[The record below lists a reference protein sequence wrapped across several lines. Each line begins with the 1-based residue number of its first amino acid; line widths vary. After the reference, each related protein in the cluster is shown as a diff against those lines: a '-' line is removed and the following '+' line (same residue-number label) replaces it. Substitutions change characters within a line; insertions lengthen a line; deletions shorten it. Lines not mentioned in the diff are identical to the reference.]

1 MIYHDFA
8 QGSPEWHLHRS
19 THFNA
24 SDAPAM
30 MGCSPYQTR
39 TELLT
44 RMKTGISVEVDAGT
58 QKRFDDGHRFEAL
71 ARPLAEKIIG
81 DDLYP
86 VTGSRGELSASFDG
100 LTLDGDTAFEH
111 KSLNVDLSYTPWD
124 EGNGYHLPLHYQV
137 QMEQQLLVSGA
148 ERVLF
153 MASCWTFSD
162 SLVEERHCWY
172 ASDASLRAKIV
183 AGWAQFAKDL
193 IEFTPEAKAAPVIAA
208 PVETLP
214 AVSVK
219 VDGALA
225 IVSNLPD
232 FGVALRNFIAKIP
245 EQPSTD
251 QEFADTDAAC
261 KALKR
266 AEDALDAAE
275 SNALA
280 QLSDV
285 DTMRRFVADFKALA
299 RTTRLQREKLVA
311 QRKESI
317 KGEIVAAGI
326 AAMAKHIRELNAAMP
341 ANYMPVVPADFGGA
355 IKGLRTIDSITN
367 AVDTE
372 LARVKIAANDIANR
386 IHANLAALRDAG
398 IGIPPDL
405 ATLVIKATDDF
416 AAVIAQ
422 RVAAEK
428 AKEEAQ
434 RERIRAEEAARLERE
449 AAAKAAAE
457 KAEADRLE
465 REERAEKNAM
475 AMQEIQGIQQQVF
488 IAITGRGR
496 RVGGTIECIRE
507 TLAETEAWKIE
518 ESNFGALTGS
528 AQAVKDKAV
537 ADIKNMLAKA
547 EERERSKASQVGS
560 EISQQGADALA
571 YAVAAP
577 AEKAFGASISSGTGG
592 FKIIGVDLASKPDIG
607 TPADNGARLTLGQ
620 LNDRLAPVSINVAGL
635 ATLGFEPVDQ
645 IKSARYFRE
654 CDFPAICKAISAH
667 VLAACATEV
676 VA

>member
-1 MIYHDFA
+1 MTMKFHDFA
-8 QGSPEWHLHRS
+8 QGSHEWHQHRS

-39 TELLT
+39 TELLA
-44 RMKTGISVEVDAGT
+44 RMKTGISADVDAGT
-58 QKRFDDGHRFEAL
+58 QRRFDDGHRFEAL

-100 LTLDGDTAFEH
+100 LTLGGDTAFEH
-111 KSLNVDLSYTPWD
+111 KTLGDPLRYTPWD

-148 ERVLF
+148 DRVLF
-153 MASCWTFSD
+153 MASKWAGD
-162 SLVEERHCWY
+162 NLELIEERHCWY
-172 ASDASLRAKIV
+172 ASDAGLRAKIV
-183 AGWAQFAKDL
+183 AGWKQFAQDL

-251 QEFADTDAAC
+251 QEFADTEAAC

-266 AEDALDAAE
+266 AEEALEAAE
-275 SNALA
+275 TNALA

-311 QRKESI
+311 ARKESM
-317 KGEIVAAGI
+317 KADIVAGGV

-372 LARVKIAANDIANR
+372 LARVKIAAADIANR
-386 IHANLAALRDAG
+386 IHANVKAIDAVG
-398 IGIPPDL
+398 NLSLFADRASLVLKQPDDL
-405 ATLVIKATDDF
+405 

-422 RVAAEK
+422 RIATEK

-457 KAEADRLE
+457 KAEANRLE
-465 REERAEKNAM
+465 RERAHA
-475 AMQEIQGIQQQVF
+475 AQVEADR
-488 IAITGRGR
+488 IA
-496 RVGGTIECIRE
+496 RE
-507 TLAETEAWKIE
+507 QAE
-518 ESNFGALTGS
+518 S
-528 AQAVKDKAV
+528 AQADRIRAEEHAKV
-537 ADIKNMLAKA
+537 MLA
-547 EERERSKASQVGS
+547 ENSKAQTAIQEAAQAG
-560 EISQQGADALA
+560 EIPNVLADALSETA
-571 YAVAAP
+571 NFLTASSVANAAIKTAAKNP
-577 AEKAFGASISSGTGG
+577 
-592 FKIIGVDLASKPDIG
+592 
-607 TPADNGARLTLGQ
+607 DNGARLTLGQ

-635 ATLGFEPVDQ
+635 STLGFDPVEQ
-645 IKSARYFRE
+645 VKASRFYRE
-654 CDFPAICKAISAH
+654 CDLPAICRAISAH

-676 VA
+676 A